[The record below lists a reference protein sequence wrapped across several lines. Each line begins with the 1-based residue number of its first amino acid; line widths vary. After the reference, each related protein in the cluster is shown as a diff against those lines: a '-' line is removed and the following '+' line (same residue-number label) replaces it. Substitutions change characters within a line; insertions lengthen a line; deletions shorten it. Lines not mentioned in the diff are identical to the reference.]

1 MKYWKYYKVPVF
13 FSWLFRVR
21 MERLGWKV
29 TKVSGVILQTYR
41 VSTYDRELYMGVY
54 D

>member
-1 MKYWKYYKVPVF
+1 MGG
-13 FSWLFRVR
+13 LFRRR
-21 MERLGWKV
+21 MESLGWKV
-29 TKVSGVILQTYR
+29 TKVSGFLVLTYR